1 VTLPCSPAKR
11 ATEKPLATAAFVHN
25 RAANTATEKPRA
37 TRKPKPLASLH
48 SERYRRAMRFGSVS
62 CSVSLLLGAL
72 LGCADAGGRFQ
83 RFEDRAAFADAPEG
97 SAGAAGDRGS
107 CHPPRPGSVHGP
119 ALLALETTAR
129 PGAAILFFGQIET
142 PELDGAT
149 AVKFVYRALD
159 ASDRRTE
166 VGEQLVVGPYAIGPD
181 GSFDAPN
188 PESTLPGS
196 ANAILPGVPI
206 TSQLTL
212 HGSICG
218 SADFYCGSV
227 TGSVTAPIAGPSN
240 GQFGLA
246 LIRSIDD
253 VPARPR
259 FGCDEDALAPELE

>member
-1 VTLPCSPAKR
+1 
-11 ATEKPLATAAFVHN
+11 
-25 RAANTATEKPRA
+25 
-37 TRKPKPLASLH
+37 
-48 SERYRRAMRFGSVS
+48 MRFG
-62 CSVSLLLGAL
+62 SVSLLLGAL
-72 LGCADAGGRFQ
+72 IGCADANGRFQ
-83 RFEDRAAFADAPEG
+83 RFEDRAAVMDEPEA
-97 SAGAAGDRGS
+97 SAGAAGERAG
-107 CHPPRPGSVHGP
+107 CHPPRPGVVHGP
-119 ALLALETTAR
+119 ALLALETSAR
-129 PGAAILFFGQIET
+129 PGVAILFFGDIET
-142 PELDGAT
+142 PELDGTT

-181 GSFDAPN
+181 GSFDAPT

-218 SADFYCGSV
+218 RADFYCGSV
-227 TGSVTAPIAGPSN
+227 TGSVSAPIAGPSS

-246 LIRSIDD
+246 LLGGIDD